1 MVAQREACGWTA
13 SEVVPSWVPRAEEG
27 LKTMF
32 WVVSLDFSP
41 AADSLQALA
50 DSSPDR
56 EAFIQA
62 HKDGFP
68 GEAEPLQ
75 DTAQSLNL
83 APREPSGAEFVPVG
97 HVGLNKG
104 PTADLEGHVEGLLPS
119 EGVYWISSLFISP
132 CIQRR
137 GLGRAVMSRVESL
150 VAQPASDDVPD
161 KDIPEAALSGTT
173 IALDVPPRE
182 WQVGDWARDNWWGP
196 LNLPMPKIS
205 NLEWYQQQGYSVFT
219 ELPDFRP
226 ATLPDGS
233 VVSVPL
239 LLLKKS
245 WSDQRDYI
253 SIYHIQCSEI

>member
-1 MVAQREACGWTA
+1 MSKPIQIDLIPWDHTSEAHITRMVAQREACGWAA
-13 SEVVPSWVPRAEEG
+13 SEVVPSWVSRAEEG

-32 WVVSLDFSP
+32 WV
-41 AADSLQALA
+41 ALA

-83 APREPSGAEFVPVG
+83 VPREPSGAEFVPVG

-104 PTADLEGHVEGLLPS
+104 PTADLEGHIEGLLPR

-137 GLGRAVMSRVESL
+137 GLGRAVMYRVESL
-150 VAQPASDDVPD
+150 VAQPASGDVSN

-182 WQVGDWARDNWWGP
+182 WQVGDWARENWWGP

-205 NLEWYQQQGYSVFT
+205 NLEWYQQQGYSIFT

-226 ATLPDGS
+226 ATLPDGN

-239 LLLKKS
+239 LLLKKVVG
-245 WSDQRDYI
+245 
-253 SIYHIQCSEI
+253 